1 MIPFPLPLDA
11 IFLKIGVYLIFLGI
25 GFLFGFV
32 LETSGFNN
40 SPLLAAQFYF
50 KDLRVFKVF
59 FTAIVVAM
67 LLIFAASAIGLLD
80 YNLIWVNPTYLWSG
94 IVGGLIMGVGF
105 ILGGFCPGTSLVAL
119 ATFKVDGI
127 FFVLGGLFGVFL
139 FGETVDQFTYFFNGS
154 YFGRLTLMDVFN
166 LPTGVIVILVTLM
179 AIFMLWGGEQL
190 ERIFGGKDPKKA
202 PKARY
207 AGAAIFVVLA
217 ITIAFIGQPTTERRM
232 ARVFPNQYK
241 FDSVES
247 IKPEDMTA
255 TELRLRE
262 RKVYIHPGELLEV
275 FHDHKLN
282 LVILDVRSEADYNLF
297 HLLEAENVTIEEI
310 SARIDEYIALPANT
324 LFVLMSNDESAAT
337 QAWKMMVAESV
348 PNAYILEGGINNWLD
363 TFATEFEGE
372 YCDGGIEAGDDELR
386 YTFTAALGSGCPAA
400 YPDAEHYELEFEKKI
415 EMELKRAPSGGG
427 CG

>member
-1 MIPFPLPLDA
+1 MIPFPLSLDT
-11 IFLKIGVYLIFLGI
+11 IFLKFGVYLIFLGI

-32 LETSGFNN
+32 LETSGFNH
-40 SPLLAAQFYF
+40 SPTLAAQFYF

-139 FGETVDQFTYFFNGS
+139 FGETVDKITYFFNGS

-166 LPTGVIVILVTLM
+166 QPTGIIVILVTLM

-202 PKARY
+202 PKIRY
-207 AGAAIFVVLA
+207 GGAAIFVVLA
-217 ITIAFIGQPTTERRM
+217 VTIAIIGQPTTLDRWERL
-232 ARVFPNQYK
+232 A
-241 FDSVES
+241 
-247 IKPEDMTA
+247 PEQQTA
-255 TELRLRE
+255 LDTRE
-262 RKVYIHPGELLEV
+262 YQIHPGELLEV

-282 LVILDVRSEADYNLF
+282 LVMLDVRSEADYNLF
-297 HLLEAENVTIEEI
+297 HLLDAENVTPLELP
-310 SARIDEYIALPANT
+310 AHIDNFIAQPANT
-324 LFVLMSNDESAAT
+324 LFVLMSNDETAAT
-337 QAWKMMVAESV
+337 ESWKTMVAESV
-348 PNAYILEGGINNWLD
+348 PNVYILEGGINNWLD
-363 TFATEFEGE
+363 TFSTEFEGE
-372 YCDGGIEAGDDELR
+372 YCAGSIEAGDDELR
-386 YTFTAALGSGCPAA
+386 YQFSSALGSGCPAA

-415 EMELKRAPSGGG
+415 KMELKRAPSGGG